1 MEPGL
6 GELVRSIALLR
17 GRGYRP
23 LASGYLVH
31 FTVDR
36 PDTVSLLLL
45 LDQAIG
51 SVVCPEG
58 WLGGSEHG
66 LGCGWLARTPSRL
79 RRGRKSV
86 AAGSL

>member
-1 MEPGL
+1 MVQNFLLLRRALIEPEA

-17 GRGYRP
+17 GCP
-23 LASGYLVH
+23 LALAAPGYLVH

-58 WLGGSEHG
+58 WLGGSEHEE
-66 LGCGWLARTPSRL
+66 RHPD
-79 RRGRKSV
+79 
-86 AAGSL
+86 